1 MSVLQAYEAG
11 YFNTGVVAIPNL
23 QAVLA
28 SGNEAGDQAIGG
40 VLSLNGTDPSGLS
53 IVNTQ
58 GLSLV
63 GSSSNGT
70 GYINYST
77 PLTAAYLNSSV
88 LPTLLEF
95 QIGYTT
101 VVTYPEFSVSGGPT
115 VAGAYTFPNAGVFL
129 CVLNSTVLATGNYN
143 TAYTFAGIGT
153 VTTYCQSSVSGY
165 ATGTDNWFGLG
176 SGSSII
182 IVPNS
187 NVQPYIPTILTSYA
201 QGSNTNPAT
210 FNLSLSITRI
220 A

>member
-40 VLSLNGTDPSGLS
+40 VLSLGGTDPSGLS
-53 IVNTQ
+53 IISTQ
-58 GLSLV
+58 GLNLV
-63 GSSSNGT
+63 GSNSAF
-70 GYINYST
+70 GYISYST
-77 PLTAAYLNSSV
+77 PLTAAYSNSSV

-101 VVTYPEFSVSGGPT
+101 VVTYPELSVSGGPT
-115 VAGAYTFPNAGVFL
+115 VVGAYTFPNAGVFL
-129 CVLNSTVLATGNYN
+129 CVLNSSVLATGNYN
-143 TAYTFAGIGT
+143 TAYTYAGIGT
-153 VTTYCQSSVSGY
+153 VTTYCTSSVSGY
-165 ATGTDNWFGLG
+165 ATGTDNWFGLS

-187 NVQPYIPTILTSYA
+187 DVQPYIPTILT
-201 QGSNTNPAT
+201 
-210 FNLSLSITRI
+210 LSLIHI
-220 A
+220 